1 VWRGKGFGLRLTF
14 CRVRG
19 QMHGACA
26 TCWDLER
33 EIERLRYGRGGGL
46 GGVRYVSDGSG
57 PYAVDQR
64 TGARVLSKFQYAD
77 RYA

>member
-1 VWRGKGFGLRLTF
+1 
-14 CRVRG
+14 
-19 QMHGACA
+19 MHGACA

-33 EIERLRYGRGGGL
+33 EIERLRHGRGGGL
-46 GGVRYVSDGSG
+46 GGVRYISDGGG

-64 TGARVLSKFQYAD
+64 TEARVLSKFQYVD